1 MPLLVAWRLLQGVCK
16 FPKLA
21 VAPVLAIW
29 YECGLGLGSGVL
41 LCEIGAKTLLMLLLH
56 FVVAPT
62 SHACARALPRSLPPM
77 VSARVTVDLWPWRWR
92 VQEALVWSLA
102 TTHPWVQQ

>member
-1 MPLLVAWRLLQGVCK
+1 MPVLVAWRLLHGVCK

-21 VAPVLAIW
+21 VAPVSAIW

-41 LCEIGAKTLLMLLLH
+41 LVLGTNTLLMLLLH
-56 FVVAPT
+56 FVVGPM

-77 VSARVTVDLWPWRWR
+77 VSARVAV
-92 VQEALVWSLA
+92 SL
-102 TTHPWVQQ
+102 